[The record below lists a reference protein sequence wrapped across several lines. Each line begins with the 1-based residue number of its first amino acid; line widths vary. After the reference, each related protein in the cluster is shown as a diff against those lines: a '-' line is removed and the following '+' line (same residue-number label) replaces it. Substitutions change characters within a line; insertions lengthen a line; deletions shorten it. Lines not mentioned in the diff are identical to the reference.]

1 MIRLKDIA
9 EYVGVSISTVSRVI
23 QNDPTRNVKPET
35 KRKIWEAVKE
45 LGYVPNQH
53 ARNLVA
59 NHHQKNKTKTMKIGW
74 VADPKLV
81 EIYPYYSSIVTG
93 ISDHIMNAG
102 YTLVNIYKEELQNET
117 QLLKFV
123 HESGIEGLILL
134 DKIDVSILEYI
145 IQYMPVV
152 GVDFHYADTTI
163 SVIDFDR
170 EAAGKMAVE
179 HLIQQ
184 GHQKIG
190 FLGGGI
196 GEKFENL
203 EGEKRYI
210 GYQKAMSE
218 AGLTIHSEWVYNT
231 KWSMEISYESMSRLL
246 RDCAHHLP
254 TAMFCSSDM
263 MAIAAM
269 RAVFENK
276 LRIPE
281 DIAFVGLDNIEMS
294 KYSSP
299 PLTTIDI
306 PKYEIGE
313 LAAKTIIDWVEE
325 KTKLPIKILVPFQ
338 VVIRESSKVQ

>member
-59 NHHQKNKTKTMKIGW
+59 NHHQKNKTRTMKIGW
-74 VADPKLV
+74 VAHPNLV
-81 EIYPYYSSIVTG
+81 DYPYYSNVFAG
-93 ISDHIMNAG
+93 ISDYIMNAG
-102 YTLVNIYKEELQNET
+102 YTLINVYSEELQNET
-117 QLLKFV
+117 QILKFV
-123 HESGIEGLILL
+123 HESGIEGLIL
-134 DKIDVSILEYI
+134 DDHIDDSTLEYI
-145 IQYMPVV
+145 MQYMPVV
-152 GVDFHYADTTI
+152 GIDIHYKDKNI
-163 SVIDFDR
+163 PVIDFDR
-170 EAAGKMAVE
+170 KAAGKMAVD

-184 GHQKIG
+184 GHKKIG

-196 GEKFENL
+196 GEKYEDL
-203 EGEKRYI
+203 EEEKRFK
-210 GYQKAMSE
+210 GYKKSMSE
-218 AGLTIHSEWVYNT
+218 AGLIIHPEWVYNT
-231 KWSMEISYESMSRLL
+231 KWLMEISYESMSRLL
-246 RDCAHHLP
+246 KDCAHNLP
-254 TAMFCSSDM
+254 TAMFCASDM

-269 RAVFENK
+269 RAVIENK

-313 LAAKTIIDWVEE
+313 LAAKTIIDQVEE
-325 KTKLPIKILVPFQ
+325 KSKLSVKILVPFQ
-338 VVIRESSKVQ
+338 LIMRESSKMQ

>member
-23 QNDPTRNVKPET
+23 QNDPTRAVKPET

-45 LGYVPNQH
+45 LGYVPNQD

-59 NHHQKNKTKTMKIGW
+59 NHHQKNKTRTMKIGW
-74 VADPKLV
+74 VAQPYLV
-81 EIYPYYSSIVTG
+81 ERTPYYSIVFAG

-102 YTLVNIYKEELQNET
+102 YTLINIYKEELQNET

-123 HESGIEGLILL
+123 HESGIEGLILD
-134 DKIDVSILEYI
+134 DKIDDSTLEYI
-145 IQYMPVV
+145 LQYMPVV
-152 GVDFHYADTTI
+152 SIDIHYTDKNI
-163 SVIDFDR
+163 SFIDFDR

-184 GHQKIG
+184 GHKKIG

-196 GEKFENL
+196 GEKYENL
-203 EGEKRYI
+203 EGEKRFI
-210 GYQKAMSE
+210 GYQKTMSE
-218 AGLTIHSEWVYNT
+218 AGLIILPEWVANT
-231 KWSMEISYESMSRLL
+231 KWSMEVSYECMSRLL
-246 RDCAHHLP
+246 KDCAHNLP
-254 TAMFCSSDM
+254 TAMFCASDM
-263 MAIAAM
+263 MALAAM
-269 RAVFENK
+269 RAVVENK

-281 DIAFVGLDNIEMS
+281 DIAFVGLDNLEMS

-313 LAAKTIIDWVEE
+313 LAAKTIIDRVEE
-325 KTKLPIKILVPFQ
+325 KTKLDVKIFVPFQ
-338 VVIRESSKVQ
+338 LVMRESSKIQ